1 MDANRFDAMARGL
14 TADTSRRR
22 VFGGLLAGTATLLTG
37 ATVLGAKGGNGK
49 RKNKPKVSFCH
60 RRKNG
65 TYKLISVG
73 GSEQKGHRKHG
84 DAECVCEGTEPCT
97 FSCDQTTGLCVAEA
111 PAG

>member
-1 MDANRFDAMARGL
+1 MDAHRFDTITRGL

-22 VFGGLLAGTATLLTG
+22 VFGGLLGGAATLLTG

-60 RRKNG
+60 RSKNG
-65 TYKLISVG
+65 AYKLITVG

-84 DAECVCEGTEPCT
+84 DSPCVCEGPEPCT
-97 FSCDQTTGLCVAEA
+97 FTCNQETGACEVAP
-111 PAG
+111 PAE